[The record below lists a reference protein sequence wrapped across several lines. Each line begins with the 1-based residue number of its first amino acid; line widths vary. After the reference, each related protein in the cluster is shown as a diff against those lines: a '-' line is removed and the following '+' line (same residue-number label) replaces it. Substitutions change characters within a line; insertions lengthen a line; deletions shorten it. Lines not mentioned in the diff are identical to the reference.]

1 MLRTSLIN
9 MFDGR
14 ASLLLLVLACGGDNE
29 PDAYGTFE
37 ANEVVVSAQVGGQL
51 LSFTP
56 VEGARIPAGTV
67 VGIVDTT
74 QLALSQEQTVAQR
87 EATAARAS
95 EAGGQINVLEVQ
107 RDIAQRNYARTRRL
121 FDQNAATAQQLDQAE
136 RDYRVLLAQIDAA
149 RAQRQGLG
157 QEVASGTARVDQIR
171 DQIGRSRIT
180 NPESGTV
187 LATYVRAGEVVQP
200 AQAVYR
206 IANLDTL
213 ILRAYITEGQLSS
226 VRLGQRVQVHV
237 DQPGE
242 NLLAVPGTLTWI
254 ASKAE
259 FTPTPV
265 QTRDERA
272 NLVYAV
278 KVLVPNARGALKIG
292 MPADLKLTAGSA
304 EK

>member
-1 MLRTSLIN
+1 M
-9 MFDGR
+9 
-14 ASLLLLVLACGGDNE
+14 LACGGDDE

-51 LSFTP
+51 LSFAP

-67 VGIVDTT
+67 VGVVDTT
-74 QLALSQEQTVAQR
+74 QLALSRQQIVAQR

-95 EAGGQINVLEVQ
+95 EAVGQINVLEVQ
-107 RDIAQRNYARTRRL
+107 RDIARRNYARTRRL

-136 RDYRVLLAQIDAA
+136 RDYRVLLAQIEMA
-149 RAQRQGLG
+149 RAERRSLG
-157 QEVASGTARVDQIR
+157 QEVASGAARVDQIR

-187 LATYVRAGEVVQP
+187 LATYVRTGEVVQP
-200 AQAVYR
+200 GQPVYR
-206 IANLDTL
+206 IASLDTL

-226 VRLGQRVQVHV
+226 VRLGQRVDVHV
-237 DQPGE
+237 DQPGGG
-242 NLLAVPGTLTWI
+242 LLTVPGTLTWV

-278 KVLVPNARGALKIG
+278 KVQVPNSRGALKIG
-292 MPADLKLTAGSA
+292 MPADLKLASA
-304 EK
+304 AKK